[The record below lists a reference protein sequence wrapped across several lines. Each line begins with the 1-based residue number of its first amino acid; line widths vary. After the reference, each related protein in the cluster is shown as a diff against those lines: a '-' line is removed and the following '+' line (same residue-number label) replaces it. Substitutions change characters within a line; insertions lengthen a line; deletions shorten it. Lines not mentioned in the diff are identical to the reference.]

1 MIRIN
6 FSMKDGKPVLKA
18 DLKQLVPINEDNNLG
33 IFAEVDLSS
42 ENKNV
47 NIGLLQPEQDSKL
60 MKLLGADPVLQ
71 IEGETDE

>member
-6 FSMKDGKPVLKA
+6 FSMKNGKPVLKA